1 MNKQDLL
8 YRYFSKSLTPNEE
21 YIFENLLNTDAEFKK
36 QFEFEKNLKQVIQKE
51 ESKKLKAKLQ
61 DFEKDIITKTS
72 SEKTTQNIFNYKN
85 FAIAATIALL
95 MGWFGYNT
103 FFNTSY
109 NDLYQDNFK
118 VYPNTVY
125 TITRSDD
132 NNTIERQAF
141 VAYETEDYQLAINKF
156 NAIPETEKNSYLTFY
171 KAQAFLKLEN
181 LKDAK
186 LLFEEVI
193 IKDRDFVAESHW
205 YLALIYLKENDK
217 ENTRKQLKLLISNFD
232 YNKSKAKDLLDK
244 IN

>member
-21 YIFENLLNTDAEFKK
+21 HVFENLLNTDAEFKK

-72 SEKTTQNIFNYKN
+72 SEKTTHSIFNYKN

-193 IKDRDFVAESHW
+193 VKDRDFVAESHW

>member
-21 YIFENLLNTDAEFKK
+21 HVFENLLNTDAEFKK

-193 IKDRDFVAESHW
+193 VKDRDFVAESHW

>member
-21 YIFENLLNTDAEFKK
+21 HVFENLLNTDAEFKK

-61 DFEKDIITKTS
+61 DFEKDIKTKTS
-72 SEKTTQNIFNYKN
+72 SEKTTHSIFNYKN

-103 FFNTSY
+103 FFNTNY

-156 NAIPETEKNSYLTFY
+156 NAISETEKNSYLTFY

-193 IKDRDFVAESHW
+193 VKDRGFVAESHW